1 MTWSAPLNDHMVD
14 HIANGYEQAALLYD
28 DRNKEEHMG
37 SVPIELVYEQI
48 VSFAREAGAR
58 RVTLFGSRAR
68 GTNLPKSD
76 IDIAI
81 EGCSDFAALED
92 RLQEELWSLLRIDVV
107 NLDGPLSESLRHE
120 IAKDGKVLYEEI

>member
-1 MTWSAPLNDHMVD
+1 MPWQIPTNDHIVD
-14 HIANGYEQAALLYD
+14 HIAHGYEQTALLYD
-28 DRNKEEHMG
+28 DRNEEEHMG
-37 SVPIELVYEQI
+37 SVPIEQVYEQI
-48 VSFAREAGAR
+48 ASFAREAGAR
-58 RVTLFGSRAR
+58 RVILFGSRAR

-81 EGCSDFAALED
+81 EGCPDFAALED

-120 IAKDGKVLYEEI
+120 IAKDGKMLYEEI